1 MSQPYPDRQPLD
13 VTDGIDHRNHQEHA
27 DMNHSRTLTLF
38 LIMTAF
44 ATAGGGIAYADSD
57 EYKSGAR
64 YETDDD
70 AATGFGRDQQR
81 MDLSQM
87 ESMRAQDSS
96 SHWRVTDAL
105 FDHTGRL
112 SMLQHTV
119 PLHDMAIFGRV
130 TSGIVEN
137 GLTLD
142 RVDAV
147 FNEADSATP
156 VPHYHFTQRFL

>member
-1 MSQPYPDRQPLD
+1 MSQPYSDRRPLD
-13 VTDGIDHRNHQEHA
+13 ITDGIDHRNHQENT
-27 DMNHSRTLTLF
+27 DMNDTLTLTLF
-38 LIMTAF
+38 LIMTAL

-70 AATGFGRDQQR
+70 AVFGPGRDPQR
-81 MDLSQM
+81 VDLSQT

-105 FDHTGRL
+105 YDHTGRL

-119 PLHDMAIFGRV
+119 PLHDMAIFGQA
-130 TSGIVEN
+130 TSGIVGN
-137 GLTLD
+137 GLKLD